1 MRCAKIVRE
10 PEPKTQQP
18 GNLFPRP
25 LAVCRAVWWV
35 DSPAAPV
42 EKVM

>member
-1 MRCAKIVRE
+1 MFESDINMHQLLKPSSRE
-10 PEPKTQQP
+10 ISP
-18 GNLFPRP
+18 LRP